1 MKKGHIILSSA
12 LLSLL
17 LGLGIGLTTNNKT
30 NTNIETKAEEEKVEY
45 IYLDCS
51 KPVSDGYS
59 FFHPYVIFTG
69 GADVCEYM
77 MKSVKD
83 NVYKYPIP
91 KGATLVNFEDHYQN
105 GKVKSEL
112 WYDGST
118 SSIDI
123 PETKRTFYIT
133 SYKSFGSITKADAFY
148 GEWRDNYDI
157 PDEEGYYLVNSG
169 NEYKYASSIKM
180 DEGEHGDL
188 AKAIQINAKSNQY
201 LKVRSWFNN
210 TNKTYP
216 SSGKGYKPD
225 KDKDVNVYISEND
238 EFLVEDYIIPP
249 EEDGYYVFGSIL
261 SETVDEYKSE
271 YKTTSFVD
279 ESYDYIEV
287 YDNLAL
293 GLDDVISIRQ
303 HSSSTHPRD
312 KYIAPVPYLSELYFE
327 INGNNVRIKYEYK
340 EIMHYDIFIVQ
351 SDDGTYF
358 LPKFHEYKCVN
369 KITAVFFDVNGVK
382 TGTEPLPDQISYG
395 DYIPATPD
403 VDGKYCLGKAYTDED
418 CTVEYSRHY
427 VHSPENIYI
436 KYYNPG
442 YYLLPRIVKSEGATT
457 TYKTVYEVGIKM
469 ETTNL
474 EEGGLAEITIRPM
487 PEHEGPFDF
496 AFLYYDEDGK
506 ISYYQYHTISDD
518 YARREWFSD
527 YSSVEVHYGNRG
539 KYFRAY
545 IKYDEDSKENR
556 VFLNDAG
563 SGFCNDFISKISN
576 ICDSTGANTDIE
588 ALQTE
593 WVNQYEI
600 YCNVE
605 YKQEIIKLG
614 FNYFESP
621 KNIFEEMMNKYYYI
635 INKYGSETF
644 ANFIFPDM
652 EDIQPNNQINNT
664 FITDTDSTTTIIILI
679 TVVSISLLTTL
690 IISKK
695 KGRKHHEQ

>member
-1 MKKGHIILSSA
+1 MEA
-12 LLSLL
+12 
-17 LGLGIGLTTNNKT
+17 
-30 NTNIETKAEEEKVEY
+30 KAEEEKVEY

-69 GADVCEYM
+69 GADVSEYM

-91 KGATLVNFEDHYQN
+91 EGATLVNFEDHYNN

-123 PETKRTFYIT
+123 PKTKRTFYIT
-133 SYKSFGSITKADAFY
+133 SYKSYGSISDVDAFY
-148 GEWRDNYDI
+148 GEWRNNYDM
-157 PDEEGYYLVNSG
+157 PDEEGYYIVNSS
-169 NEYKYASSIKM
+169 NNYKYEGAIKM
-180 DEGEHGDL
+180 DEGVSGDKAQTIQYHGTKD
-188 AKAIQINAKSNQY
+188 QY
-201 LKVRSWFNN
+201 IKVRSYIDH
-210 TNKTYP
+210 TDTTYP
-216 SSGKGYKPD
+216 SSGKGYKFSS
-225 KDKDVNVYISEND
+225 DKDVNVYIDENK
-238 EFLVEDYIIPP
+238 EFLVEDYVIPP

-261 SETVDEYKSE
+261 SETIDEYKSE

-293 GLDDVISIRQ
+293 GLNDVISIRQ
-303 HSSSTHPRD
+303 HSSSSHPRD
-312 KYIAPVPYLSELYFE
+312 KYIAPVSYLSKTYFE
-327 INGNNVRIKYEYK
+327 IDGNNVRMKYEYK
-340 EIMHYDIFIVQ
+340 DVMHYDIFIVQ
-351 SDDGTYF
+351 TDEGTYF
-358 LPKFHEYKCVN
+358 LPEFHEDKCFN

-382 TGTEPLPDQISYG
+382 TGTEPLPDQLSYG
-395 DYIPATPD
+395 YFDPATPD

-427 VHSPENIYI
+427 VDSPENIYI

-442 YYLLPRIVKSEGATT
+442 YYLLPRIIKSEGATT

-469 ETTNL
+469 DTTNL
-474 EEGGLAEITIRPM
+474 EEGSLAEITIRPM

-506 ISYYQYHTISDD
+506 ISYYQYHTTSDD

-539 KYFRAY
+539 KYFRAF
-545 IKYDEDSKENR
+545 IKYDKDSKENR
-556 VFLNDAG
+556 VFLKDAG
-563 SGFCNDFISKISN
+563 SGFCSDFMNKIAN
-576 ICDSTGANTDIE
+576 ICDSTGVNTNIE
-588 ALQTE
+588 DLQTE
-593 WVNQYEI
+593 WANQYET

-605 YKQEIIKLG
+605 YKREIVKLG

-621 KNIFEEMMNKYYYI
+621 ETIFEEMMNKYYYI
-635 INKYGSETF
+635 INKYGSKTF

-652 EDIQPNNQINNT
+652 DPVLPNNMDNNISLSYNDTAT
-664 FITDTDSTTTIIILI
+664 FTAVI
-679 TVVSISLLTTL
+679 SISFVSVSLFVTLLVF
-690 IISKK
+690 KK
-695 KGRKHHEQ
+695 KKRSK